1 MSINATNSELVH
13 SPELL
18 ERINK
23 PRITRKT
30 KTEKTGW
37 IVLTFVT
44 ILIIYTLVS
53 NPNFEWGTVAQYFFG
68 FPILKGLLL
77 TIVLTFVSMA
87 LGTLIGLVLAVLKI
101 MDIRPISIL
110 VDLYLTFFRGTPIL
124 VQLIFWFNIAA
135 LFPNLFLG
143 IPFTDIGWGVDVN
156 RIMSP
161 IVAAIVGLS
170 LNEGAYTAENIRGGF
185 LSVSKGQ
192 LEAAD
197 SLGFSEWSKITQIII
212 PQSLPA
218 IIPATGNRLIGMFK
232 ETTLVSILGVSE
244 LLQSV
249 QLIYSRNYEVIPL
262 LIVACLWYLIITL
275 ALSYPQKKIEEKYSK
290 HKNSAGKVPV
300 AAEGVKLG

>member
-1 MSINATNSELVH
+1 MTEQLSIE
-13 SPELL
+13 SPAL
-18 ERINK
+18 EEQINK
-23 PRITRKT
+23 PRITRRT

-37 IVLTFVT
+37 VILSVVLL
-44 ILIIYTLVS
+44 LIIYTLIS
-53 NPNFEWGTVAQYFFG
+53 NPNFEWSTVGRYFFG

-87 LGTLIGLVLAVLKI
+87 LGTLIGLVLAVFKI
-101 MDIRPISIL
+101 MDIRPITIL

-143 IPFTDIGWGVDVN
+143 VPFTDLGWDIDVN
-156 RIMSP
+156 RYMTP
-161 IVAAIVGLS
+161 LVAAVIGLS

-185 LSVSKGQ
+185 LSVNRGQ

-197 SLGFSEWSKITQIII
+197 SLGFSEWTKITRIII
-212 PQSLPA
+212 PQSLPT

-232 ETTLVSILGVSE
+232 ETTLVSILGVAD

-249 QLIYSRNYEVIPL
+249 QLIYSRNYETIPL

-275 ALSYPQKKIEEKYSK
+275 ALSYPQKKIEDKYSK
-290 HKNSAGKVPV
+290 HKNSGGKV
-300 AAEGVKLG
+300 ATGTERVKVG

>member
-1 MSINATNSELVH
+1 MTEQLSIE
-13 SPELL
+13 SPAMDEQ
-18 ERINK
+18 INK
-23 PRITRKT
+23 PRITRRT

-37 IVLTFVT
+37 VILAVVLL
-44 ILIIYTLVS
+44 LIIYTLIA
-53 NPNFEWGTVAQYFFG
+53 NPNFEWPTVGRYFFG

-87 LGTLIGLVLAVLKI
+87 LGTFIGLILAVFKI
-101 MDIRPISIL
+101 MDIKPITIL

-143 IPFTDIGWGVDVN
+143 VPFTELGWDIDVN
-156 RIMSP
+156 RYMTP
-161 IVAAIVGLS
+161 LVAAVIGLS

-185 LSVSKGQ
+185 LSVNRGQ

-197 SLGFSEWSKITQIII
+197 SLGFSEWTKITRIII
-212 PQSLPA
+212 PQSLPT

-232 ETTLVSILGVSE
+232 ETTLVSILGVAD

-249 QLIYSRNYEVIPL
+249 QLIYSRNYETIPL

-275 ALSYPQKKIEEKYSK
+275 ALSYPQKKIEDRYSK
-290 HKNSAGKVPV
+290 HKNSGGKV
-300 AAEGVKLG
+300 AIGTERVKIG